1 MRSFRIFVSSPS
13 DVDFERQR
21 VDRVAQ
27 RLNGVFADVARFETI
42 RWEKK
47 FYSADRTFQPQ
58 IADASECDIVIAIF
72 WSRIGSA
79 LPESFA
85 RMPDG
90 KPYPSGTAFE
100 VLNAIEARRKG
111 GERLDIYVFRKTALN
126 ETLGD

>member
-1 MRSFRIFVSSPS
+1 MWISRGSASTAWPSGSTACLPTSRVSRRS
-13 DVDFERQR
+13 
-21 VDRVAQ
+21 A
-27 RLNGVFADVARFETI
+27 G
-42 RWEKK
+42 
-47 FYSADRTFQPQ
+47 ADRTFQPQ
-58 IADASECDIVIAIF
+58 IADASEYDIVIAIF